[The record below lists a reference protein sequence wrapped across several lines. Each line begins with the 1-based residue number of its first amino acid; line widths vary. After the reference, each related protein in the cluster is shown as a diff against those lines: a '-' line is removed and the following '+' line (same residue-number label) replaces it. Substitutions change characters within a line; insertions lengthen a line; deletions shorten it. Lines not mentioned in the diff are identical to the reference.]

1 MSSQPHPI
9 LLVGLTMRMLAQ
21 LAVQAGYPVIALDYF
36 GDADLQAICPS
47 RSLLRDDHLPYS
59 VPALVNAASDLTA
72 SAVVYSANLENFPA
86 EVARLARGRRLLGNT
101 PDTLA
106 QVRDPFRLAAA
117 LRAKGFAFPETIS
130 PASGLTPDPA
140 RSWLWKPLQGGG
152 GHGVRLW
159 RNGRFLEGGVFQ
171 ERLAGLVGSA
181 AFVAAGRQAVV
192 LGLTEQLVGQRA
204 FGASGFNYCGNLTPP
219 PLPPDELNSLLRQVR
234 AIVSHLTRTFNL
246 RGLNGLDFIWQAG
259 QVWTIEVNPRPSA
272 SLELFELVYGLRVFD
287 AHVRSF
293 EGRLPDFDLEKA
305 LVTGTAAGKAIV
317 YAPADIQ
324 LGDTAHWVSCNIRD
338 VPHSG
343 EFIQRGQPV
352 CTLLTQ
358 ADTPAACLR
367 DLQARASE
375 LRPWFV
381 SGEPT
386 RK

>member
-1 MSSQPHPI
+1 MSSHPI

-59 VPALVNAASDLTA
+59 VPALVNAAGEMSA
-72 SAVVYSANLENFPA
+72 FAVVYSANLENFPT
-86 EVARLARGRRLLGNT
+86 EVARLAQGRRLLGNT

-106 QVRDPFRLAAA
+106 QVRDPFRLATA
-117 LRAKGFAFPETIS
+117 LRAKGFAFPETVS
-130 PASGLTPDPA
+130 LASGSTLDPT
-140 RSWLWKPLQGGG
+140 RPWLWKPLQGGG
-152 GHGVRLW
+152 HSVRLW
-159 RNGRFLEGGVFQ
+159 RNGRLPEGGVFQ

-181 AFVAAGRQAVV
+181 AFVADGRQAVV
-192 LGLTEQLVGQRA
+192 LGLTEQLVGRRA
-204 FGASGFNYCGNLTPP
+204 FGASDFTYCGNLTPP

-234 AIVSHLTRTFNL
+234 AIVSHLTPTFGL

-287 AHVRSF
+287 AHVYSF
-293 EGRLPDFDLEKA
+293 EDRLPDFDLEKA
-305 LVTGTAAGKAIV
+305 LVNGTAAGKAIV
-317 YAPADIQ
+317 YAPADIK
-324 LGDTAHWVSCNIRD
+324 LGDTAHWVSYNIRD

-358 ADTPAACLR
+358 ADTPTACLR
-367 DLQARASE
+367 DLQTRAGAFRFWGDFYS
-375 LRPWFV
+375 
-381 SGEPT
+381 
-386 RK
+386 